1 MIAELSTQVLA
12 FAGSASHTRCFLHI
26 VNLIAKSLLS
36 QFDAKKTAVD
46 GDNELA
52 ELAKEFAEEEV
63 AYLEKIASN
72 ANDEE
77 IDEDD
82 NDDGLVDETSNL
94 TDAQWIE
101 LDRSLQPV
109 KLALVK
115 VCHMRSIQMHL

>member
-1 MIAELSTQVLA
+1 MQ
-12 FAGSASHTRCFLHI
+12 
-26 VNLIAKSLLS
+26 
-36 QFDAKKTAVD
+36 KKTAVD
-46 GDNELA
+46 RDNELA

-77 IDEDD
+77 TDEDD
-82 NDDGLVDETSNL
+82 NDDGLVDKTSNL
-94 TDAQWIE
+94 TDAQQIE

-115 VCHMRSIQMHL
+115 VSHMRSIQMHL